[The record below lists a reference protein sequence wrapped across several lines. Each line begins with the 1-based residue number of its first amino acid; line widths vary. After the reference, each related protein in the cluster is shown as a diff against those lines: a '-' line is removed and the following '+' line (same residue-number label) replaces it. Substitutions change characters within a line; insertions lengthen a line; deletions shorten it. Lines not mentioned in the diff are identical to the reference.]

1 MNIDRPFNNQIFRKS
16 VFAFPPGMMHIRN
29 KFFPGMP
36 TEFLDY
42 RNNTPRLPSRW
53 DPGLV

>member
-1 MNIDRPFNNQIFRKS
+1 MNIDKPFNNQIFRKS
-16 VFAFPPGMMHIRN
+16 AFAFPPGMMHIRN